1 MFATKYVNVT
11 VTIQNAKVATRLG
24 TAASDNF
31 IVFSCKLDLTAVDNN

>member
-1 MFATKYVNVT
+1 MFATKYVS

-31 IVFSCKLDLTAVDNN
+31 IMSFLASSI